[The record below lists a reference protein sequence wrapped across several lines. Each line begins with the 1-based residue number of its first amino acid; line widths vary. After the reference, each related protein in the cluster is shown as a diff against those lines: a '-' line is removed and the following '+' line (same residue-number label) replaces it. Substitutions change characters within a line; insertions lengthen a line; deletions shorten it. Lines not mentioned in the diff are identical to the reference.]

1 MTVDVVTA
9 GGCTVD
15 IVYAADGAMLGP
27 QLGGNAIYAAA
38 GARVWGLRAG
48 VVAFRGTGLP
58 EGWAEVLAALD
69 IDASGLIPVDVP
81 ASITEFFYDAEGE
94 RTQRVWAPAYD
105 GEAVAHPPARSGEQ
119 IPPPRLATP
128 HGPAGQ
134 LRAR

>member
-1 MTVDVVTA
+1 ITVDSVSA
-9 GGCTVD
+9 GGGAVD
-15 IVYAADGAMLGP
+15 IVYTADGATRGP
-27 QLGGNAIYAAA
+27 QLGGNAMYAAA

-48 VVAFRGTGLP
+48 VMAVRGTGLP
-58 EGWAEVLAALD
+58 EGWAEVLTALD
-69 IDASGLIPVDVP
+69 IDTSGLIPVDVP
-81 ASITEFFYDAEGE
+81 ASVTEFFYDAEGG

-105 GEAVAHPPARSGEQ
+105 GEAVSYPPARSGEQ